1 MLQKYTFIL
10 KKQIFWHFFSHFT
23 YIFLSKLSKTF
34 QIHYSWQQEKQNR
47 TQREFDDLLLLD
59 EL

>member
-34 QIHYSWQQEKQNR
+34 QIHYPWQHEKQNR
-47 TQREFDDLLLLD
+47 NT
-59 EL
+59 